1 MSKSA
6 LARMVERLDR
16 RNKRT
21 SAGYV
26 TGRDELIAILSEMS
40 SLVSVSIVEKE
51 LPYSESHKNVA
62 VEIKLSLT
70 LEREGL

>member
-26 TGRDELIAILSEMS
+26 TGRDELIAILGEVS

-51 LPYSESHKNVA
+51 LPYSEAYKNVA